1 LVHSGI
7 LSPVTDKPARG
18 LLKAVL
24 DDVEAGRLPPADG
37 TIRVVPQPAPE
48 QAAVVA
54 FTAHILIAADI
65 EPEWAAELLPPGD
78 LSEPLNPPF
87 LGAVCE
93 RLKRRVNCVDMVTYA
108 SALPGEPPLALQRID
123 DGCVYPAPTGYARTG
138 PPHSCHPRVRRAHV
152 YRSDVSVWTLPD
164 GAGVLILGRGLA
176 GRWEAAFEVE
186 PAHQGRGLGRLL
198 AQSARHVLPA
208 GAPGV
213 WAQVSPGNAASVRT
227 LLAAGYLPVG
237 SEALLVRHRSQG
249 G

>member
-1 LVHSGI
+1 
-7 LSPVTDKPARG
+7 
-18 LLKAVL
+18 
-24 DDVEAGRLPPADG
+24 
-37 TIRVVPQPAPE
+37 
-48 QAAVVA
+48 
-54 FTAHILIAADI
+54 
-65 EPEWAAELLPPGD
+65 
-78 LSEPLNPPF
+78 
-87 LGAVCE
+87 
-93 RLKRRVNCVDMVTYA
+93 MVTYA
-108 SALPGEPPLALQRID
+108 SALPGEPPLALQRVD
-123 DGCVYPAPTGYARTG
+123 DD
-138 PPHSCHPRVRRAHV
+138 SHPRVRRAHV

>member
-1 LVHSGI
+1 M
-7 LSPVTDKPARG
+7 TDTAGRSV
-18 LLKAVL
+18 LKAVL

-37 TIRVVPQPAPE
+37 TIRVVPQPSPE

-65 EPEWAAELLPPGD
+65 EPEWAATLLPPGD
-78 LSEPLNPPF
+78 LAEPLNPPF

-108 SALPGEPPLALQRID
+108 PALPGDPPLALERID
-123 DGCVYPAPTGYARTG
+123 DD
-138 PPHSCHPRVRRAHV
+138 SHPRVRRAHV
-152 YRSDVSVWTLPD
+152 YRSDVSVWALPD

-198 AQSARHVLPA
+198 AQSARSLLPE
-208 GAPGV
+208 GTPGV

-237 SEALLVRHRSQG
+237 SEALLVRHRSPG

>member
-7 LSPVTDKPARG
+7 LSRVTQTAGRG

-24 DDVEAGRLPPADG
+24 DDVEAGVLPPADG
-37 TIRVVPQPAPE
+37 TIRVVPQPTPE

-65 EPEWAAELLPPGD
+65 EPEWAAALLPPGD

-93 RLKRRVNCVDMVTYA
+93 RTKRRVNCVDLVTYA
-108 SALPGEPPLALQRID
+108 TVLPGDPPLALQRID
-123 DGCVYPAPTGYARTG
+123 DD
-138 PPHSCHPRVRRAHV
+138 SHPRVRRAHV
-152 YRSDVSVWTLPD
+152 YRSDVGVWTLPD

-176 GRWEAAFEVE
+176 GRWEAAFEVSPE
-186 PAHQGRGLGRLL
+186 HQGRGLGRLL
-198 AQSARHVLPA
+198 AQSARHLLPA
-208 GAPGV
+208 GAPGI

-237 SEALLVRHRSQG
+237 AEALLVQHRAPG

>member
-7 LSPVTDKPARG
+7 LSPVTDEPARG

-24 DDVEAGRLPPADG
+24 DDVESGRLPPADG
-37 TIRVVPQPAPE
+37 TIRVVPQPTPE

-65 EPEWAAELLPPGD
+65 EPEWAATLLPPGD

-123 DGCVYPAPTGYARTG
+123 DD
-138 PPHSCHPRVRRAHV
+138 SHPRVRRAHV

>member
-1 LVHSGI
+1 M
-7 LSPVTDKPARG
+7 TDTGGRG

-37 TIRVVPQPAPE
+37 TIRVVPQPTPE

-65 EPEWAAELLPPGD
+65 EPEWAATLLPPGD

-108 SALPGEPPLALQRID
+108 PGLPGEPPLALERVD
-123 DGCVYPAPTGYARTG
+123 DD
-138 PPHSCHPRVRRAHV
+138 SHPRVRRAHV

-198 AQSARHVLPA
+198 AQSARHLLPA

-237 SEALLVRHRSQG
+237 SEALLVRHRSAG

>member
-7 LSPVTDKPARG
+7 LSRVTDKPAGG

-65 EPEWAAELLPPGD
+65 EPEWAATLLPPGD

-108 SALPGEPPLALQRID
+108 PALPGDPPLALERID
-123 DGCVYPAPTGYARTG
+123 DD
-138 PPHSCHPRVRRAHV
+138 SHPRVRRAHV

-164 GAGVLILGRGLA
+164 GGGVLILGRGLA

-186 PAHQGRGLGRLL
+186 PAHQDRGLGRLL
-198 AQSARHVLPA
+198 AQSARHLLPA

-227 LLAAGYLPVG
+227 LLAAGYQPVG
-237 SEALLVRHRSQG
+237 SEALLVRHRSHG